1 MVEKNEIAKKIE
13 DLMGFEFEKLEL
25 IGYVTDKISLY
36 SESVFYKYFDKV
48 FCFRIEDSKICS
60 ISSIEDL
67 SLTSISFLSK
77 FKVKDKMYSFKS
89 NKILFINP
97 RNFGYEYTLFNYGNY
112 NYDKNNQLHFV
123 SKMCLQL
130 KKEELV
136 TLKLCGEFFNYCLPN
151 SEKSIQ

>member
-25 IGYVTDKISLY
+25 IGHVTDKISLY
-36 SESVFYKYFDKV
+36 SEGVFYKYFDKI

-97 RNFGYEYTLFNYGNY
+97 RNFGYNQHRKRYG
-112 NYDKNNQLHFV
+112 L
-123 SKMCLQL
+123 
-130 KKEELV
+130 
-136 TLKLCGEFFNYCLPN
+136 GR
-151 SEKSIQ
+151 II

>member
-25 IGYVTDKISLY
+25 IGYVMDKKSLY

-77 FKVKDKMYSFKS
+77 FKVEDKMYSFKS

-97 RNFGYEYTLFNYGNY
+97 RNFGYEYALFNYGNY
-112 NYDKNNQLHFV
+112 NYDKNNQLRFI

-130 KKEELV
+130 KEEELV
-136 TLKLCGEFFNYCLPN
+136 TLKLCGDFFNYYLLDP
-151 SEKSIQ
+151 EKSV

>member
-25 IGYVTDKISLY
+25 IGYVTDKIGLY

-97 RNFGYEYTLFNYGNY
+97 RNFNYEYTLFNYGNY
-112 NYDKNNQLHFV
+112 NYDKNNQLRFI

-130 KKEELV
+130 KEEELV
-136 TLKLCGEFFNYCLPN
+136 TLKLCGEFFNYYLLD
-151 SEKSIQ
+151 SEKSV

>member
-25 IGYVTDKISLY
+25 IGHVMDKISLY
-36 SESVFYKYFDKV
+36 SEGVFYKYFDKI

-97 RNFGYEYTLFNYGNY
+97 RNFNYEYTLYNYGNY
-112 NYDKNNQLHFV
+112 NYDKNDQLRFI

-130 KKEELV
+130 KEEELV
-136 TLKLCGEFFNYCLPN
+136 TLKLCGEFFNYYLLD
-151 SEKSIQ
+151 SEKSV

>member
-25 IGYVTDKISLY
+25 IGHVTDKISLY
-36 SESVFYKYFDKV
+36 CEGVFYKYFDKI

-97 RNFGYEYTLFNYGNY
+97 RNFGYEYALFNYRNY
-112 NYDKNNQLHFV
+112 NYDKNDQLRFI

-130 KKEELV
+130 KEEELV
-136 TLKLCGEFFNYCLPN
+136 TLKLCGEFFNYHLLDP
-151 SEKSIQ
+151 EKSI

>member
-25 IGYVTDKISLY
+25 IGHVTDKISIY
-36 SESVFYKYFDKV
+36 SEGVFYKYFDKI

-77 FKVKDKMYSFKS
+77 FKVEDKMYSFKS

-97 RNFGYEYTLFNYGNY
+97 RNFGYEYALFNYGNY
-112 NYDKNNQLHFV
+112 NYDKNDQLRFI
-123 SKMCLQL
+123 SKMCLQI
-130 KKEELV
+130 KEEELV
-136 TLKLCGEFFNYCLPN
+136 ALKLCGEFFNYYLLDP
-151 SEKSIQ
+151 EKSV

>member
-25 IGYVTDKISLY
+25 IGHVTDKISLY
-36 SESVFYKYFDKV
+36 SEGVFYKYFDKV
-48 FCFRIEDSKICS
+48 FCFRIEDSKIYS

-97 RNFGYEYTLFNYGNY
+97 RNFYYEYALFNYGNY

-130 KKEELV
+130 KEEELV
-136 TLKLCGEFFNYCLPN
+136 TLKLCGEFFNYYLLD
-151 SEKSIQ
+151 SEKSV

>member
-13 DLMGFEFEKLEL
+13 NLMGFEFEKLEL
-25 IGYVTDKISLY
+25 IGHVTDKISLY
-36 SESVFYKYFDKV
+36 SEGVFYKYFDKI

-77 FKVKDKMYSFKS
+77 FKVEDKMYSFKS

-97 RNFGYEYTLFNYGNY
+97 KNFYYEYALFNYENY
-112 NYDKNNQLHFV
+112 NYDKNNQLRFV

-130 KKEELV
+130 KEEELV
-136 TLKLCGEFFNYCLPN
+136 TLKLCGEFFNYYLLDP
-151 SEKSIQ
+151 EKSV

>member
-97 RNFGYEYTLFNYGNY
+97 RNFYYEYTLFNYGNY
-112 NYDKNNQLHFV
+112 NYDKNNQLRFT

-130 KKEELV
+130 KEEELV
-136 TLKLCGEFFNYCLPN
+136 TLKLCGEFFNYYLLDP
-151 SEKSIQ
+151 EKSV

>member
-25 IGYVTDKISLY
+25 IGYVTDKIGLY

-97 RNFGYEYTLFNYGNY
+97 RNFYYEYALFNYGNY
-112 NYDKNNQLHFV
+112 NYDENNQLHFV

-130 KKEELV
+130 KEEELV
-136 TLKLCGEFFNYCLPN
+136 TLKLCGEFFNYYLLD
-151 SEKSIQ
+151 SEKSV

>member
-1 MVEKNEIAKKIE
+1 MVEKNEITKKIE

-25 IGYVTDKISLY
+25 IGHVTDKIGLY
-36 SESVFYKYFDKV
+36 SEGVFYKYFDKV

-77 FKVKDKMYSFKS
+77 FKVEDKMYSFKS

-97 RNFGYEYTLFNYGNY
+97 RNFYYEYALFNYGNY
-112 NYDKNNQLHFV
+112 NYDKNNQLRFV

-130 KKEELV
+130 KEEELV
-136 TLKLCGEFFNYCLPN
+136 TLKLCGEFFNYYLLDP
-151 SEKSIQ
+151 EKSV

>member
-25 IGYVTDKISLY
+25 IGHVTDKISLY
-36 SESVFYKYFDKV
+36 SEGVFYKYFDKI

-97 RNFGYEYTLFNYGNY
+97 KNFGYEYALFNYGNY
-112 NYDKNNQLHFV
+112 NYDKNDQLRFI

-130 KKEELV
+130 KEEELV
-136 TLKLCGEFFNYCLPN
+136 TLKLCGEFFNYRLLN
-151 SEKSIQ
+151 SEKSV

>member
-1 MVEKNEIAKKIE
+1 MVEKNEITKKIE

-25 IGYVTDKISLY
+25 IGHVTDKISLY
-36 SESVFYKYFDKV
+36 SEGVFYKYFDKV
-48 FCFRIEDSKICS
+48 FCFRIEDSKIYS

-97 RNFGYEYTLFNYGNY
+97 KNFYYEYALFNYENY
-112 NYDKNNQLHFV
+112 NYDKNNQLRFV

-130 KKEELV
+130 KEEELV
-136 TLKLCGEFFNYCLPN
+136 TLKLCGEFFNYYLLDP
-151 SEKSIQ
+151 EKSV

>member
-25 IGYVTDKISLY
+25 IGHVTDKISLY
-36 SESVFYKYFDKV
+36 SEGAFYKYFDKI

-97 RNFGYEYTLFNYGNY
+97 RNFGYEYALFNYGNY
-112 NYDKNNQLHFV
+112 NYDKNDQLRFT

-136 TLKLCGEFFNYCLPN
+136 TLKLCGEFFNYYLLD
-151 SEKSIQ
+151 SEKSV

>member
-97 RNFGYEYTLFNYGNY
+97 RNFGYEYALFNYGNY
-112 NYDKNNQLHFV
+112 NYDKNNQLRFI

>member
-25 IGYVTDKISLY
+25 IGHVTDKISLY
-36 SESVFYKYFDKV
+36 SEGAFYKYFDKI

-77 FKVKDKMYSFKS
+77 FKVEDKMYSFKS

-97 RNFGYEYTLFNYGNY
+97 RNFGYEYALFNYGNY
-112 NYDKNNQLHFV
+112 NYNKNDQLRFI

-130 KKEELV
+130 KEEESV
-136 TLKLCGEFFNYCLPN
+136 TLKLCGEFFNYYLLD
-151 SEKSIQ
+151 SEKSV

>member
-25 IGYVTDKISLY
+25 IGHVTDKISLY
-36 SESVFYKYFDKV
+36 SEGVFYKYFDKI

-97 RNFGYEYTLFNYGNY
+97 RNFNYEYTLYNYGNY
-112 NYDKNNQLHFV
+112 NYDKNDQLRFI

-130 KKEELV
+130 KEEELV
-136 TLKLCGEFFNYCLPN
+136 TLKLCGEFFNYYLLD
-151 SEKSIQ
+151 SEKSV

>member
-25 IGYVTDKISLY
+25 IGHVTDKISLY
-36 SESVFYKYFDKV
+36 SEGVFYKYFDKI

-67 SLTSISFLSK
+67 SLTSVSFLSK

-97 RNFGYEYTLFNYGNY
+97 RNFNYEYTLYNYGNY
-112 NYDKNNQLHFV
+112 NYDKNDQLRFI

-130 KKEELV
+130 KEE
-136 TLKLCGEFFNYCLPN
+136 
-151 SEKSIQ
+151 

>member
-1 MVEKNEIAKKIE
+1 MVEKNEISKKIE

-25 IGYVTDKISLY
+25 IGHVTDKISIY
-36 SESVFYKYFDKV
+36 SEGVFYKYFDKI

-97 RNFGYEYTLFNYGNY
+97 RNFGYEYALFNYGNY
-112 NYDKNNQLHFV
+112 NYDKNNQLRFI

-130 KKEELV
+130 KEEELV

>member
-25 IGYVTDKISLY
+25 IGHVTDKISLY
-36 SESVFYKYFDKV
+36 SEGAFYKYFDKI

-67 SLTSISFLSK
+67 NLTSISFLSK

-97 RNFGYEYTLFNYGNY
+97 RNFGYEYALFNYGNY
-112 NYDKNNQLHFV
+112 NYDKNNQLRFI
-123 SKMCLQL
+123 SKTCLQL
-130 KKEELV
+130 KEEELV
-136 TLKLCGEFFNYCLPN
+136 TLKLCGEFFNYYLLDP
-151 SEKSIQ
+151 EKSV

>member
-25 IGYVTDKISLY
+25 IGHVTDKISLY
-36 SESVFYKYFDKV
+36 SEGAFYKYFDKI

-97 RNFGYEYTLFNYGNY
+97 RNFGYNQHRKRYG
-112 NYDKNNQLHFV
+112 L
-123 SKMCLQL
+123 
-130 KKEELV
+130 
-136 TLKLCGEFFNYCLPN
+136 GR
-151 SEKSIQ
+151 II

>member
-1 MVEKNEIAKKIE
+1 MLVEKNSSTKIIE

-25 IGYVTDKISLY
+25 IGHVTDKISLY
-36 SESVFYKYFDKV
+36 SEGAFYKYFDKI

-97 RNFGYEYTLFNYGNY
+97 RNFGYNQHRKRYG
-112 NYDKNNQLHFV
+112 L
-123 SKMCLQL
+123 
-130 KKEELV
+130 
-136 TLKLCGEFFNYCLPN
+136 GR
-151 SEKSIQ
+151 II

>member
-1 MVEKNEIAKKIE
+1 MVEKNEISKKIE

-25 IGYVTDKISLY
+25 IGHVTDKISLY
-36 SESVFYKYFDKV
+36 SESVFYKYFDKI

-97 RNFGYEYTLFNYGNY
+97 RNFYYEYALFNYGNY

-130 KKEELV
+130 KEEELV
-136 TLKLCGEFFNYCLPN
+136 TLKLCGEFFNYYLLD
-151 SEKSIQ
+151 SEKSV

>member
-77 FKVKDKMYSFKS
+77 FKVEDKMYSFKS

-97 RNFGYEYTLFNYGNY
+97 RNFGYEYALFNYGNY
-112 NYDKNNQLHFV
+112 NYDKNDQLRFI

>member
-112 NYDKNNQLHFV
+112 NYDKNNQLRFI

>member
-1 MVEKNEIAKKIE
+1 MVEKNEITKKIE

-25 IGYVTDKISLY
+25 IGHVTDKISLY

-97 RNFGYEYTLFNYGNY
+97 RNFYYEYALFNYGNY

>member
-25 IGYVTDKISLY
+25 IGHVMDKISLY
-36 SESVFYKYFDKV
+36 SEGVFYKYFDKI

-97 RNFGYEYTLFNYGNY
+97 RNFGYEYALFNYGNY
-112 NYDKNNQLHFV
+112 NYDKNNQLRFI
-123 SKMCLQL
+123 SKMCLEV
-130 KKEELV
+130 KEEELV
-136 TLKLCGEFFNYCLPN
+136 TLKLCGEFFNYYLLD
-151 SEKSIQ
+151 SEKSV

>member
-25 IGYVTDKISLY
+25 IGHVIDKISLY
-36 SESVFYKYFDKV
+36 SEGAFYKYFDKI

-97 RNFGYEYTLFNYGNY
+97 RNFGYEYALFNYGNY
-112 NYDKNNQLHFV
+112 NYDKNDQLHFI

-130 KKEELV
+130 KEEELV
-136 TLKLCGEFFNYCLPN
+136 TLKLCGEFFNYYLLDP
-151 SEKSIQ
+151 EKSI

>member
-25 IGYVTDKISLY
+25 IGHVIDKISLY
-36 SESVFYKYFDKV
+36 SEGAFYKYFDKI

-97 RNFGYEYTLFNYGNY
+97 RNFGYEYALFNYGNY
-112 NYDKNNQLHFV
+112 NYDKNNQLRFI

-136 TLKLCGEFFNYCLPN
+136 TLKLCGEFFNYCLLDP
-151 SEKSIQ
+151 EKSV

>member
-25 IGYVTDKISLY
+25 IGHVTDKISLY
-36 SESVFYKYFDKV
+36 SEGVFYKYFDKI

-112 NYDKNNQLHFV
+112 NYNKNDQLHFI

-130 KKEELV
+130 KEEELV
-136 TLKLCGEFFNYCLPN
+136 TLKLCGEFFNYYLLD
-151 SEKSIQ
+151 SEKSV

>member
-1 MVEKNEIAKKIE
+1 MVEKNEITKKIE

-25 IGYVTDKISLY
+25 IGHVTDKISIY
-36 SESVFYKYFDKV
+36 SEGVFYKYFDKI
-48 FCFRIEDSKICS
+48 FCFRIEDSKIYS

-97 RNFGYEYTLFNYGNY
+97 KNFYYEYALFNYENY
-112 NYDKNNQLHFV
+112 NYDKNNQLRFV

-130 KKEELV
+130 KEEELV
-136 TLKLCGEFFNYCLPN
+136 TLKLCGEFFNYYLLD
-151 SEKSIQ
+151 SEKSV

>member
-1 MVEKNEIAKKIE
+1 MVEKNEISKKIE

-25 IGYVTDKISLY
+25 IGHVTDKISIY
-36 SESVFYKYFDKV
+36 SEGVFYKYFDKI
-48 FCFRIEDSKICS
+48 FCFRIEDSKIYS

-97 RNFGYEYTLFNYGNY
+97 KNFYYEYALFNYENY
-112 NYDKNNQLHFV
+112 NYDKNNQLRFV

-130 KKEELV
+130 KEEELV
-136 TLKLCGEFFNYCLPN
+136 TLKLCGEFFNYYLLD
-151 SEKSIQ
+151 SEKSV

>member
-67 SLTSISFLSK
+67 SLTTISFLSK
-77 FKVKDKMYSFKS
+77 FKVEDKMYSFKS

-97 RNFGYEYTLFNYGNY
+97 RNFNYEYTLYNYGNY
-112 NYDKNNQLHFV
+112 NYDKNDQLRFI

-130 KKEELV
+130 KEEELV
-136 TLKLCGEFFNYCLPN
+136 TLKLCGEFSNYYLLD
-151 SEKSIQ
+151 SEKSV

>member
-25 IGYVTDKISLY
+25 IGYVMDKKSLY
-36 SESVFYKYFDKV
+36 SESVFYKYLDKV

-77 FKVKDKMYSFKS
+77 FKVEDKMYSFKS

-112 NYDKNNQLHFV
+112 NYDKNNQLHFT

-136 TLKLCGEFFNYCLPN
+136 TLKLCGEFFNYCLLD
-151 SEKSIQ
+151 SEKSV

>member
-1 MVEKNEIAKKIE
+1 
-13 DLMGFEFEKLEL
+13 MGFEFEKLEL
-25 IGYVTDKISLY
+25 IGDITDQISFY
-36 SESVFYKYFDKV
+36 SEGVFYKYFDKI

-97 RNFGYEYTLFNYGNY
+97 RNFGYEYALFNYGNY
-112 NYDKNNQLHFV
+112 NYDKNDQLRFI

-130 KKEELV
+130 KEEELV
-136 TLKLCGEFFNYCLPN
+136 TLKLCGEFFNYHLLDP
-151 SEKSIQ
+151 EKSI

>member
-25 IGYVTDKISLY
+25 IGHVTDKISLY
-36 SESVFYKYFDKV
+36 SEGVFYKYFDKI
-48 FCFRIEDSKICS
+48 FCFRIEDSQICS

-67 SLTSISFLSK
+67 SLTSVSFLSK

-97 RNFGYEYTLFNYGNY
+97 RNFNYEYTLFNYGNY
-112 NYDKNNQLHFV
+112 NYDKNNQLRFI

-136 TLKLCGEFFNYCLPN
+136 TLKLCGEFFNYYLLD
-151 SEKSIQ
+151 SEKSV

>member
-1 MVEKNEIAKKIE
+1 MVEKNEITKKIE

-77 FKVKDKMYSFKS
+77 FKVEDKMYSFKS

-97 RNFGYEYTLFNYGNY
+97 RNFGYEYALFNYGNY
-112 NYDKNNQLHFV
+112 NYDKNNQLRFI

-136 TLKLCGEFFNYCLPN
+136 TLKLCGEFFNYCLPDP
-151 SEKSIQ
+151 EKSV

>member
-25 IGYVTDKISLY
+25 IGYVTDKIGLY

-97 RNFGYEYTLFNYGNY
+97 KNFYYEYALFNYENY
-112 NYDKNNQLHFV
+112 NYDKNNQLRFV

-130 KKEELV
+130 KEEELV
-136 TLKLCGEFFNYCLPN
+136 TLKLCGEFFNYYLLDP
-151 SEKSIQ
+151 EKSV